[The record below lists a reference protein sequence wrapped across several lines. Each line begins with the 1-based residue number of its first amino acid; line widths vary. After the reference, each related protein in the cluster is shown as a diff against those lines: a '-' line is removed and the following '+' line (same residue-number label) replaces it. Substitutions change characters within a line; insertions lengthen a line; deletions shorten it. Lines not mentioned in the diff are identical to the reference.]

1 MKKWIESLRIKL
13 KRFMYG
19 RYGHDELS
27 RFLLIVS
34 FVFILLGSIRYLSF
48 LLAPALGAWGWALY
62 RAFSRNRY
70 DRQNELYKYIQIKN
84 SVKQKFKLIKAM
96 WRDRKTHRFYK
107 CPYCKAVIRITKP
120 GKGRTISI
128 HCPHCGRNFD
138 KRT

>member
-1 MKKWIESLRIKL
+1 MKKWMEKLQIKL
-13 KRFMYG
+13 QRFMYG

-27 RFLLIVS
+27 RCLLIVS
-34 FVFILLGSIRYLSF
+34 FVFILLGSIRCLSF
-48 LLAPALGAWGWALY
+48 LLVPALCAWGWALY